1 MDELLKQIGET
12 IREASGDWSRTA
24 RLCVL
29 LAVAAAC
36 WTCYQMFS
44 QQ

>member
-1 MDELLKQIGET
+1 MDELLKQLGET
-12 IREASGDWSRTA
+12 IREASGDWTRTA

-36 WTCYQMFS
+36 WICYHLLAK
-44 QQ
+44 